1 MLCQI
6 VRMQKCFQS
15 CNELTIHMIAFELLT
30 KRYYKPGEKILRTAK
45 RSIVN
50 YDHKASL
57 EEQTNL
63 IQKRVLI

>member
-1 MLCQI
+1 
-6 VRMQKCFQS
+6 
-15 CNELTIHMIAFELLT
+15 MIAFELLT